1 MGADVIGVCPALAA
15 KTGRIV
21 PGLSPRP
28 ASNCRFYVPT
38 LRVSTRLKLP
48 DPLTFS
54 REKSAV
60 DMVKTGQELM
70 TRTLQG
76 LQISEHAR
84 NAHAALVQRACA
96 VMGAFATPQ
105 PVFLLDQGDAGALP
119 VPLARSVRLARA
131 IEGQQG
137 IRRGHGDRHTL
148 TYRDAAG
155 HATLAAL
162 IACATPPGSPVA
174 ADPESLSVLALAERI
189 AASDIPVLINGPTGT
204 GKEVLSR
211 FIHDRSA
218 RANRPFI
225 AINCAAMPETMLE
238 AMLFG
243 HQKGAFTGA
252 NSAGEGFFRAAD
264 GGTLLL
270 DEIAEMPLGLQA
282 KLLRALQEREV
293 VPLGA
298 THPVKV
304 DVRVIACANRDLP
317 AEVEEGRFRA
327 DLFYRLNVF
336 PLALRPLCERLE
348 DIAPLAFSM
357 MLRHAAPGAPAP
369 WIGDAA
375 LAMFATH
382 PWPGNVRELENVV
395 RRALLLAGDALEIG
409 PQHIVFDRPVRA
421 AGDPVGADPVM
432 AVAAGQAGPA
442 KLSNIVQMSEAR
454 AILATLE
461 ACGGNRVAAARR
473 LGISERTLRYRL
485 ASFREAG
492 IAVAGGRR

>member
-1 MGADVIGVCPALAA
+1 MAREQA
-15 KTGRIV
+15 
-21 PGLSPRP
+21 GLH
-28 ASNCRFYVPT
+28 
-38 LRVSTRLKLP
+38 
-48 DPLTFS
+48 
-54 REKSAV
+54 
-60 DMVKTGQELM
+60 
-70 TRTLQG
+70 
-76 LQISEHAR
+76 ISEGAR
-84 NAHAALVQRACA
+84 AAHAALTRRLGAIAGPTSAGPA
-96 VMGAFATPQ
+96 VF
-105 PVFLLDQGDAGALP
+105 VIDAEENPSL
-119 VPLARSVRLARA
+119 PLARTVRLERRPGATPA
-131 IEGQQG
+131 L
-137 IRRGHGDRHTL
+137 RRGPGERLTL
-148 TYRDAAG
+148 GYDDALDDG
-155 HATLAAL
+155 VLAAL
-162 IACATPPGSPVA
+162 IAASTPAGAPIA

-218 RANRPFI
+218 RADKPFV
-225 AINCAAMPETMLE
+225 AINCAAMPEAMLE

-270 DEIAEMPLGLQA
+270 DEIAEMPLALQA

-298 THPVKV
+298 TRPIKV

-336 PLALRPLCERLE
+336 PLMLQPLCERRG
-348 DIAPLAFSM
+348 DIAPLAFAL
-357 MLRHAAPGAPAP
+357 MLRHAAPMAALP
-369 WIGDAA
+369 WIGDMAIA
-375 LAMFATH
+375 MLADH
-382 PWPGNVRELENVV
+382 VWPGNVRELENVV
-395 RRALLLAGDALEIG
+395 RRALLLAGHTPGAGAVEIG

-421 AGDPVGADPVM
+421 AIETAGHDPVM
-432 AVAAGQAGPA
+432 AVAAGGQGGAR
-442 KLSNIVQMSEAR
+442 LSNIVQMSEAR

-461 ACGGNRVAAARR
+461 ACGGSRIAAARR